1 MATSLGVTILIRFS
15 SGPVPEAIRLPHQL
29 LNQLAYPFDP
39 GTMRGCAVLVDDARY
54 FVHRRIERVV
64 DHDVTP
70 RARLANFG
78 DRLLQAPC
86 QRRRR
91 LGPAAQQSLR
101 PIRPTGRED
110 EDPDRLWRR
119 VALLH
124 LTRALDLDVQHDVL
138 AGAEHGVD
146 LTLERTVPLA
156 GVLRPLH
163 ELIGVPAPCELLPGH
178 EVVGDVIRF
187 PRTRPPRGRRHRVPH
202 VRPPRQQ
209 RLRDRR
215 FPAPRG
221 GGQHDDPRRHSRF
234 SSCSRNFSSSPFI
247 AITVWVIAASF
258 ALEPIVFTS
267 RSSSC
272 ARKPNCFPTRP
283 SLRNASRHAARCV
296 RSRTSSSV
304 TSTRSARS
312 AISRASRCSST
323 CTPAASS
330 ATAFLRRASSALSRS
345 GARCSIA
352 RAPASS
358 PSSRA
363 ASSAASARPSRAR
376 IASTSCAARST
387 IGSTSLQATAPAP
400 SLCSFSTSGCR
411 ATNARSRSPLSL
423 SRFLSSFAAATTRR
437 ARTKSTLTP
446 ASPAGGW
453 SQRADTATWPRS
465 SSCRSRSRSVPSIP
479 PSSNGSLNCG
489 L

>member
-101 PIRPTGRED
+101 PLRPTGRED

-146 LTLERTVPLA
+146 LTLERPVPLA

-163 ELIGVPAPCELLPGH
+163 ELIGVPAPRELLPGH
-178 EVVGDVIRF
+178 EVVSDVIRF

-234 SSCSRNFSSSPFI
+234 SSCSRNLSSSPFI
-247 AITVWVIAASF
+247 AITAWVIAASF

-272 ARKPNCFPTRP
+272 ARNPSCLPTRP
-283 SLRNASRHAARCV
+283 SLRSAARHAATCV
-296 RSRTSSSV
+296 PR
-304 TSTRSARS
+304 
-312 AISRASRCSST
+312 RASRS
-323 CTPAASS
+323 AA
-330 ATAFLRRASSALSRS
+330 RACPSRS
-345 GARCSIA
+345 
-352 RAPASS
+352 
-358 PSSRA
+358 
-363 ASSAASARPSRAR
+363 R
-376 IASTSCAARST
+376 IASTSAPAAST
-387 IGSTSLQATAPAP
+387 IGCSSVHAPP
-400 SLCSFSTSGCR
+400 
-411 ATNARSRSPLSL
+411 
-423 SRFLSSFAAATTRR
+423 AA
-437 ARTKSTLTP
+437 
-446 ASPAGGW
+446 ASPA
-453 SQRADTATWPRS
+453 APFP
-465 SSCRSRSRSVPSIP
+465 CR
-479 PSSNGSLNCG
+479 
-489 L
+489 